1 MRLHS
6 LFSRFVQTTLCP
18 KLQPLEHIRARIR
31 QSTACL
37 ALLVLG
43 LACPVVRAQSNEWTW
58 WGGQDQINQVGIYG
72 TLGQP
77 AAGNWPGVRQEST
90 GWEDQSGN
98 LWLFGGVGEDSVGNG
113 GFLNDLWE
121 YSPSTHE
128 WAWRGGTDKL
138 TELAAEGEE
147 FFGAM
152 GTYGNVQQPAS
163 GNVPSGRN
171 SAASWVDGRGRFWLF
186 GGDAISVVNT
196 NPQPV
201 NGFNDSFLNDLWMY
215 DPSTGLWAWM
225 AGSNEITQTNP
236 EGGVIVPGIY
246 GALGS
251 PAKGN
256 TPGGRMEAVTWTDKS
271 GKLWLFGGWGFDSTG
286 NDGPLDDLWMFD
298 PTTNEWAWIGGSS
311 TSGAN
316 ATGVRGVYGTQGVPS
331 TGNIPSST
339 YEAVAWTDASGNF
352 WLFGGRGLD
361 KEYGDLG
368 TLDDLW
374 EYNPA
379 TKEWTWTYGSPLAS
393 PSPEIGTLGVPATYP
408 NTDPGGMNGSSVW
421 TDSSGNIWLYGG
433 SGPFLQG
440 YAPSFSDNI
449 WLFKPSALEWAWMG
463 GSGILPDDCCGG
475 TPPAYGTLG
484 TAGPSVIPGDRDQAT
499 AWTDSNGNLWLF
511 GGAGPDGL
519 NDFNDL
525 WEYAPSAGGLPPAI
539 TPTIFPPPGNGLLGI
554 DGPVLSLNLSD
565 PMANASIYYTTD
577 GTTPTSSS
585 TLYVTNGELQYSGP
599 IGGTTLTVKAI
610 AIASG
615 YPNSGVLS
623 ATYSTSFQTDAVAI
637 SPGNGTYSS
646 PQQVTLS
653 EYTPGAT
660 IYYTTDGAAPTTSS
674 TVYTGPITVSTTEV
688 VEAIAVAP
696 SYGTSGVS
704 GADIIITPGFTLGA
718 NPTFL
723 TVDSGSQGTITL
735 TVAPYSG
742 FNSAVKFSC
751 SGYPAGVT
759 CSFNPATVTPA
770 AGASATTQMTISASS

>member
-1 MRLHS
+1 
-6 LFSRFVQTTLCP
+6 
-18 KLQPLEHIRARIR
+18 
-31 QSTACL
+31 
-37 ALLVLG
+37 
-43 LACPVVRAQSNEWTW
+43 
-58 WGGQDQINQVGIYG
+58 
-72 TLGQP
+72 
-77 AAGNWPGVRQEST
+77 
-90 GWEDQSGN
+90 
-98 LWLFGGVGEDSVGNG
+98 
-113 GFLNDLWE
+113 
-121 YSPSTHE
+121 
-128 WAWRGGTDKL
+128 
-138 TELAAEGEE
+138 
-147 FFGAM
+147 
-152 GTYGNVQQPAS
+152 
-163 GNVPSGRN
+163 
-171 SAASWVDGRGRFWLF
+171 
-186 GGDAISVVNT
+186 
-196 NPQPV
+196 
-201 NGFNDSFLNDLWMY
+201 
-215 DPSTGLWAWM
+215 
-225 AGSNEITQTNP
+225 
-236 EGGVIVPGIY
+236 
-246 GALGS
+246 
-251 PAKGN
+251 
-256 TPGGRMEAVTWTDKS
+256 
-271 GKLWLFGGWGFDSTG
+271 
-286 NDGPLDDLWMFD
+286 
-298 PTTNEWAWIGGSS
+298 
-311 TSGAN
+311 
-316 ATGVRGVYGTQGVPS
+316 
-331 TGNIPSST
+331 
-339 YEAVAWTDASGNF
+339 
-352 WLFGGRGLD
+352 
-361 KEYGDLG
+361 
-368 TLDDLW
+368 
-374 EYNPA
+374 
-379 TKEWTWTYGSPLAS
+379 
-393 PSPEIGTLGVPATYP
+393 
-408 NTDPGGMNGSSVW
+408 
-421 TDSSGNIWLYGG
+421 
-433 SGPFLQG
+433 
-440 YAPSFSDNI
+440 
-449 WLFKPSALEWAWMG
+449 MG

-770 AGASATTQMTISASS
+770 AGASATTQMTISASSSAELRRPDRRPFNPAVALAGLICALVFRRRSIRHWLLIALATVGIGWVTACGSGGGSGGGGGGGGSGGGGSTPTTATIGVAATAGSFSQSTSISLTIN